1 MHEDKPDFSEWAPLT
16 NDELL
21 ERMQRNESDL
31 LEILL
36 RWGDPNKNK
45 YKNPHKLLAEQ
56 YTRLAEHHRDL
67 MEVRTPE
74 DD

>member
-1 MHEDKPDFSEWAPLT
+1 MMSCLNGCSAT
-16 NDELL
+16 NPT
-21 ERMQRNESDL
+21 SW
-31 LEILL
+31 L